1 MNRKEAREFTMQTLF
16 QMEVQ
21 KAFENLDIDRFLNRE
36 QLAGQNVY
44 VETLLKGIAE
54 NLQQVDGILN
64 ENSQGWPTSR
74 MAKVDLAILRLAIGE
89 MLYMEEVPTAVSINE
104 AVNMAKKYGAA
115 QSAKFI
121 NAVLGKAVTSLDGSI
136 SSC

>member
-1 MNRKEAREFTMQTLF
+1 MQTLF